1 MLEKIAM
8 IALLIFVLISCTPG
22 AKSVSP
28 VYVSP
33 LEYSAYDCDQISA
46 EIRRVSRRSS
56 ELAGQVDQIVGKENN
71 AKLWGLPSGNES
83 IAKKQE
89 YARLLGQFEA
99 LEQSSI
105 EKKCNIKTTK
115 E

>member
-1 MLEKIAM
+1 MLNKIG
-8 IALLIFVLISCTPG
+8 LTVLIFILASCTPG

-33 LEYSAYDCDQISA
+33 LEYSAYDCEQISA

-56 ELAGQVDQIVGKENN
+56 ELAGQVDQIVDGENT
-71 AKLWGLPSGNES
+71 AQFWGLPSGNES

-99 LEQSSI
+99 LEQASI
-105 EKKCNIKTTK
+105 EKKCGIKTIRN
-115 E
+115 